1 MEPLPDEVEKLA
13 KEIIDAAFK
22 VHTSLGRN
30 LLESAYEVCLMIE
43 LRKRGIVVENQV
55 SLPITYEDNIIPNAY
70 RIDLLVNRCIIV
82 ELKVADEI
90 LDEHIS
96 QLLTYLRFNDLRLGL
111 IINFRKRYFGDAV
124 KRVVR

>member
-1 MEPLPDEVEKLA
+1 
-13 KEIIDAAFK
+13 
-22 VHTSLGRN
+22 
-30 LLESAYEVCLMIE
+30 MIE

>member
-55 SLPITYEDNIIPNAY
+55 SSPITYEDNIIPNAY